1 VSQPAQSLS
10 LQTPQPQ
17 PTTPVVVPD
26 KLFTRDFL
34 LVCLSTFL
42 FSGSMFL
49 LFAVLPLFIVQHLH
63 GAESQVGMIMGAFA
77 VSAVLS
83 RPISGRLVD
92 TWSRKA
98 CLSLGALI
106 YVIFPALYTQVA
118 TVFAMLVLRFFHG
131 IGIAIYTTA
140 GSVFVADLAPPA
152 RRGEAMGY
160 YGMAMNLAMAIGPA
174 LGVILAG
181 RLGFAGL
188 FWTAAGLALGSLLL
202 VQLVHDPHQS
212 HPHAGQHAA
221 TRPPLFSRA
230 AVFPGF
236 IAMCMTMTFGA
247 IVSFLPLFVQQ
258 RNLGNA
264 GLFFTVYSIVV
275 VVLRPLS
282 GRLSDRFGRSAIII
296 PGMFFLTVSMVVLAY
311 TTSTAGLLWTAV
323 LQGVG
328 FGAVHPAIM
337 AWIVDR
343 STIHDRGPALAT
355 LMMAFDIGV
364 GFSAIGLGQVLQ
376 RTDFS
381 TMYLCAGGIA
391 LVGTIAVAIGTVM
404 EQAKIRH

>member
-1 VSQPAQSLS
+1 
-10 LQTPQPQ
+10 
-17 PTTPVVVPD
+17 
-26 KLFTRDFL
+26 
-34 LVCLSTFL
+34 
-42 FSGSMFL
+42 MFL
-49 LFAVLPLFIVQHLH
+49 LFAVLPLFVVQQLH

-83 RPISGRLVD
+83 RPLSGRLVD
-92 TWSRKA
+92 TWSRKS
-98 CLSLGALI
+98 CLTLGALI
-106 YVIFPALYTQVA
+106 YVIFPALYTQAASVP
-118 TVFAMLVLRFFHG
+118 VMLALRFFHG

-140 GSVFVADLAPPA
+140 GSVFIADLAPPA

-160 YGMAMNLAMAIGPA
+160 YGMALNLAMAIGPA
-174 LGVILAG
+174 LGVALTG
-181 RLGFAGL
+181 WLGFTGL
-188 FWTAAGLALGSLLL
+188 FWTSASLALACLLL

-212 HPHAGQHAA
+212 RAYTGQHAVA
-221 TRPPLFSRA
+221 RPALFSRA

-247 IVSFLPLFVQQ
+247 IVSFLPLFVQ
-258 RNLGNA
+258 RHHLGNA

-275 VVLRPLS
+275 VALRPLS
-282 GRLSDRFGRSAIII
+282 GRLSDRFGRSAVII
-296 PGMFFLTVSMVVLAY
+296 PGMFFLAVSMVVLAY
-311 TTSTAGLLWTAV
+311 TTSQVGLLWTAV
-323 LQGVG
+323 LQGIG
-328 FGAVHPAIM
+328 FGAVHPALM

-364 GFSAIGLGQVLQ
+364 GLSAIGLGQVLQ

-391 LVGTIAVAIGTVM
+391 LIGALAVVGATLV
-404 EQAKIRH
+404 QQKP

>member
-1 VSQPAQSLS
+1 
-10 LQTPQPQ
+10 
-17 PTTPVVVPD
+17 
-26 KLFTRDFL
+26 
-34 LVCLSTFL
+34 
-42 FSGSMFL
+42 MFL

-92 TWSRKA
+92 TWNRKA

-106 YVIFPALYTQVA
+106 YVIFPALYTQV
-118 TVFAMLVLRFFHG
+118 TTIFAMLVLRFFHG

-160 YGMAMNLAMAIGPA
+160 YGMAMNLAMSIGPA
-174 LGVILAG
+174 LGVILTG

-212 HPHAGQHAA
+212 HSHAGQHAA

-275 VVLRPLS
+275 VVLRPVS
-282 GRLSDRFGRSAIII
+282 GRLSDRFGRSAVII

-311 TTSTAGLLWTAV
+311 STSMAGLLWTAV
-323 LQGVG
+323 LQGIG
-328 FGAVHPAIM
+328 FGAVHPSIM

-343 STIHDRGPALAT
+343 STVHDRGPALAT

-404 EQAKIRH
+404 EQAKTRH

>member
-1 VSQPAQSLS
+1 
-10 LQTPQPQ
+10 
-17 PTTPVVVPD
+17 
-26 KLFTRDFL
+26 
-34 LVCLSTFL
+34 
-42 FSGSMFL
+42 MFL
-49 LFAVLPLFIVQHLH
+49 LFAVLPLFIVEQLH

-106 YVIFPALYTQVA
+106 YVVFPALYTQAASVP
-118 TVFAMLVLRFFHG
+118 VMLTLRFFHG

-140 GSVFVADLAPPA
+140 GSVFVADLAPAA

-160 YGMAMNLAMAIGPA
+160 YGMALNLAMAIGPA
-174 LGVILAG
+174 LGVILTQW
-181 RLGFAGL
+181 LGFTGL
-188 FWTAAGLALGSLLL
+188 FWTSAGLALGSLLL
-202 VQLVHDPHQS
+202 VQLVHDPHES
-212 HPHAGQHAA
+212 RPHSLQAV
-221 TRPPLFSRA
+221 TPRPALFSRA

-247 IVSFLPLFVQQ
+247 IVSFLPLFVQHHK
-258 RNLGNA
+258 LGNA

-282 GRLSDRFGRSAIII
+282 GRLSDRFGRTAVIV
-296 PGMFFLTVSMVVLAY
+296 PGMFFLAISMIVLAY
-311 TTSTAGLLWTAV
+311 STSMFGLLWTAV
-323 LQGVG
+323 LQGIG
-328 FGAVHPAIM
+328 FGAVHPSIM

-343 STIHDRGPALAT
+343 STVHDRGPALAT
-355 LMMAFDIGV
+355 VMMAFDIGV
-364 GFSAIGLGQVLQ
+364 GLSAIGLGQVLQ

-391 LVGTIAVAIGTVM
+391 LVGTLAVVATAIWERQQTR
-404 EQAKIRH
+404 Q

>member
-1 VSQPAQSLS
+1 MCV
-10 LQTPQPQ
+10 
-17 PTTPVVVPD
+17 
-26 KLFTRDFL
+26 
-34 LVCLSTFL
+34 STFL

-49 LFAVLPLFIVQHLH
+49 LFAVLPLFIVQELH

-77 VSAVLS
+77 LSAVLS
-83 RPISGRLVD
+83 RPLSGRLVD
-92 TWSRKA
+92 TWSRKS
-98 CLSLGALI
+98 CLALGALI
-106 YVIFPALYTQVA
+106 YVIFPALYTQATSVA
-118 TVFAMLVLRFFHG
+118 MMMTLRFFHG

-160 YGMAMNLAMAIGPA
+160 YGMALNLAMAIGPA
-174 LGVILAG
+174 LGVALAG
-181 RLGFAGL
+181 WLGFAGL
-188 FWTAAGLALGSLLL
+188 FWTAASLALACLLL

-212 HPHAGQHAA
+212 
-221 TRPPLFSRA
+221 RPQTDHQTTPRPALFSRV

-247 IVSFLPLFVQQ
+247 IVSFLPLFVQHH
-258 RNLGNA
+258 NLGNA

-282 GRLSDRFGRSAIII
+282 GRLSDRFGRSAVIL
-296 PGMFFLTVSMVVLAY
+296 PGMFFLAISMVVLAY
-311 TTSTAGLLWTAV
+311 TTSQSGLLWTAV
-323 LQGVG
+323 LQGIG

-343 STIHDRGPALAT
+343 STVHDRGPALAT
-355 LMMAFDIGV
+355 VMMAFDIGV
-364 GFSAIGLGQVLQ
+364 GLSAIGLGLVLQ

-391 LVGTIAVAIGTVM
+391 LVGTIAVAFAALTESAKERHEIGP
-404 EQAKIRH
+404 

>member
-1 VSQPAQSLS
+1 MSQPAQSLPA
-10 LQTPQPQ
+10 QNVQP
-17 PTTPVVVPD
+17 PTTLPPAVEE

-49 LFAVLPLFIVQHLH
+49 LFAVLPLFIVEHLH
-63 GAESQVGMIMGAFA
+63 GAESQVGLIMGAFA

-98 CLSLGALI
+98 CLSFGALL
-106 YVIFPALYTQVA
+106 YVIFPVLYTQAASVPI
-118 TVFAMLVLRFFHG
+118 MLILRFFHG

-160 YGMAMNLAMAIGPA
+160 YGMALNLAMAIGPA
-174 LGVILAG
+174 LGVLLTE
-181 RLGFAGL
+181 RLGFTGL

-202 VQLVHDPHQS
+202 VQFVHDPHQAR
-212 HPHAGQHAA
+212 PHMEQTA
-221 TRPPLFSRA
+221 TRPSLFSRI

-247 IVSFLPLFVQQ
+247 IVSFLPLFVQHH
-258 RNLGNA
+258 NLGNA
-264 GLFFTVYSIVV
+264 GLFFSVYSIVV

-282 GRLSDRFGRSAIII
+282 GRLSDRFGRSAVII
-296 PGMFFLTVSMVVLAY
+296 PGMLFLTISMVVLAY
-311 TTSTAGLLWTAV
+311 STSMSGLLWTAV
-323 LQGVG
+323 LQGIG
-328 FGAVHPAIM
+328 FGAVHPSIM

-343 STIHDRGPALAT
+343 STVHDRGPALAT

-364 GFSAIGLGQVLQ
+364 GLSAIGLGQVLQ

-391 LVGTIAVAIGTVM
+391 LVGTIAVAVAAVM
-404 EQAKIRH
+404 ERGKVRN

>member
-1 VSQPAQSLS
+1 
-10 LQTPQPQ
+10 
-17 PTTPVVVPD
+17 
-26 KLFTRDFL
+26 
-34 LVCLSTFL
+34 
-42 FSGSMFL
+42 MFL
-49 LFAVLPLFIVQHLH
+49 LFAVLPLFIVEHLH

-98 CLSLGALI
+98 CLSLGALL
-106 YVIFPALYTQVA
+106 YVIFPALYTQAGSVP
-118 TVFAMLVLRFFHG
+118 VMLALRFFHG
-131 IGIAIYTTA
+131 VGIAVYTTA
-140 GSVFVADLAPPA
+140 GSVFIADLAPPA

-160 YGMAMNLAMAIGPA
+160 YGMALNLAMAIGPA

-181 RLGFAGL
+181 RVGFTGL
-188 FWTAAGLALGSLLL
+188 FWTSAGLALGSLLL

-212 HPHAGQHAA
+212 RPRVEPAA
-221 TRPPLFSRA
+221 AARPSLFSRI

-247 IVSFLPLFVQQ
+247 IVSFLPLFV
-258 RNLGNA
+258 RHHNLGNA

-275 VVLRPLS
+275 VVLRPIS
-282 GRLSDRFGRSAIII
+282 GRLSDHFGRPAVII
-296 PGMFFLTVSMVVLAY
+296 PGMLFLTISMVVLAHS
-311 TTSTAGLLWTAV
+311 TSVVGLVWTAV
-323 LQGVG
+323 LQGIG
-328 FGAVHPAIM
+328 FGAVHPSIM
-337 AWIVDR
+337 AWIIDR

-364 GFSAIGLGQVLQ
+364 GLSAIGLGQVLQ

-381 TMYLCAGGIA
+381 TMYLCAGGVA
-391 LVGTIAVAIGTVM
+391 LVGTVAVTSAAVIERG
-404 EQAKIRH
+404 KPRN

>member
-1 VSQPAQSLS
+1 MSQPAQSLS
-10 LQTPQPQ
+10 PQTPQPQ
-17 PTTPVVVPD
+17 IATPSAEPEA
-26 KLFTRDFL
+26 LFTRDFL

-49 LFAVLPLFIVQHLH
+49 LFAVLPLFVVQELH

-83 RPISGRLVD
+83 RPLSGRLVD
-92 TWSRKA
+92 TWSRKS
-98 CLSLGALI
+98 CLTLGALL
-106 YVIFPALYTQVA
+106 YVIFPALYTQA
-118 TVFAMLVLRFFHG
+118 TSVSVMMLLRFFHG

-160 YGMAMNLAMAIGPA
+160 YGMAMNLSMAIGPA
-174 LGVILAG
+174 LGITLAG
-181 RLGFAGL
+181 WLGFTGL
-188 FWTAAGLALGSLLL
+188 FWTSAGLALACLLL

-212 HPHAGQHAA
+212 RVLTGQPAA
-221 TRPPLFSRA
+221 ARPALFSRIA
-230 AVFPGF
+230 LFPGF

-247 IVSFLPLFVQQ
+247 IVSFLPLFVQYH
-258 RNLGNA
+258 NLGNA

-282 GRLSDRFGRSAIII
+282 GRLSDRFGRSAVII
-296 PGMFFLTVSMVVLAY
+296 PGMFFLAVSMAVLAY
-311 TTSTAGLLWTAV
+311 TTSMAGLLWTAV
-323 LQGVG
+323 LQGIG

-364 GFSAIGLGQVLQ
+364 GLSAIGLGQVLQ

-391 LVGTIAVAIGTVM
+391 LVGTVAVTIATVM

>member
-1 VSQPAQSLS
+1 VSQPAQSFS
-10 LQTPQPQ
+10 SQTAQSQ
-17 PTTPVVVPD
+17 TVTPPVAPGA
-26 KLFTRDFL
+26 LFTRDFL

-49 LFAVLPLFIVQHLH
+49 LFAVLPLFVVQELR

-83 RPISGRLVD
+83 RPLSGRLVD
-92 TWSRKA
+92 TWSRKS
-98 CLSLGALI
+98 CLTFGSLLYI
-106 YVIFPALYTQVA
+106 IFPALYTQA
-118 TVFAMLVLRFFHG
+118 TSVPVMMALRFFHG

-160 YGMAMNLAMAIGPA
+160 YGMAMNLSMAIGPA
-174 LGVILAG
+174 LGIALAG
-181 RLGFAGL
+181 RLGFDGL
-188 FWTAAGLALGSLLL
+188 FWTSAGLALGCLLL

-212 HPHAGQHAA
+212 RPHADQPAA
-221 TRPPLFSRA
+221 ARPALFSRVA
-230 AVFPGF
+230 LFPGF

-247 IVSFLPLFVQQ
+247 IVSFLPLFVQHH
-258 RNLGNA
+258 NLGNA

-275 VVLRPLS
+275 VALRPLS
-282 GRLSDRFGRSAIII
+282 GRLSDRFGRSAVII
-296 PGMFFLTVSMVVLAY
+296 PGMIFLAVSMVILAY

-323 LQGVG
+323 LQGIG

-343 STIHDRGPALAT
+343 STVHDRGPALAT
-355 LMMAFDIGV
+355 LMMMFDVGV
-364 GFSAIGLGQVLQ
+364 GLSAIGLGQVLQ
-376 RTDFS
+376 QTDFT
-381 TMYLCAGGIA
+381 TMYLYAGGIA
-391 LVGTIAVAIGTVM
+391 LVGTIAMIASAVKEQVTV
-404 EQAKIRH
+404 RH